1 MAIIHVLLVSILL
14 NGLTHSLNSVSR
26 TSINKFRSA
35 LFQTTI
41 SAECTWSPQDLTKN
55 VPGFPPIPE
64 NDYIRKYQKNPE
76 LWPVEFFLIVYRHF
90 EGKTQILV
98 RPSANGTSKYGVGTG
113 VPVTRWMLSTSKPP
127 VGYEFRDPP
136 VLFDAAHFPEFPKGS
151 EPWTYRKIDILQDA
165 FATDFKDPEL
175 EMYAQKVCNELKD
188 TISTRIDS
196 TESQSWDDNCLSTV
210 QKSINRDNSVAAI
223 QGSLRMSGL
232 FEFKDETNRFVS
244 LGANAPDT
252 TKLAQSMKVYTMFP
266 QMPDPMPLPTS
277 SSEDLQKEIATRE
290 SRMAESGKDPHQDPH
305 GRIFTHKST
314 SNVSNTIHGVYL
326 TLDATELLQGEAEIP
341 ALDLFGKTK
350 VKREWVS
357 LEDLKVMEGQR
368 LGTEDTKS
376 TFISGFIVRQLVK
389 EGVID
394 IQNPN

>member
-1 MAIIHVLLVSILL
+1 
-14 NGLTHSLNSVSR
+14 
-26 TSINKFRSA
+26 
-35 LFQTTI
+35 
-41 SAECTWSPQDLTKN
+41 
-55 VPGFPPIPE
+55 
-64 NDYIRKYQKNPE
+64 
-76 LWPVEFFLIVYRHF
+76 
-90 EGKTQILV
+90 
-98 RPSANGTSKYGVGTG
+98 
-113 VPVTRWMLSTSKPP
+113 
-127 VGYEFRDPP
+127 
-136 VLFDAAHFPEFPKGS
+136 
-151 EPWTYRKIDILQDA
+151 
-165 FATDFKDPEL
+165 
-175 EMYAQKVCNELKD
+175 
-188 TISTRIDS
+188 
-196 TESQSWDDNCLSTV
+196 
-210 QKSINRDNSVAAI
+210 
-223 QGSLRMSGL
+223 MSGL

-290 SRMAESGKDPHQDPH
+290 SRMAESGRDPHQDRH

-326 TLDATELLQGEAEIP
+326 TLDATELLRGEAEIP